1 MAIKYLRKYVTPSSG
16 VETTL
21 YTVPEANNSVLSSLR
36 VTNCAVSAALLTVT
50 LYPEGGATPYLLL
63 LNYSLNTDQ
72 TMDVFSGVPCVMQA
86 SDVIKVTASQND
98 VDFYLSY
105 MEMDRT

>member
-1 MAIKYLRKYVTPSSG
+1 MAIKYFRKYVTPSSG
-16 VETTL
+16 VETAL
-21 YTVPEANNSVLSSLR
+21 YTVPEANSSVVSSLR
-36 VTNCAVSAALLTVT
+36 VTNTAASPALLTVT

-63 LNYSLNTDQ
+63 LDYSLNADQ

-86 SDVIKVTASQND
+86 TDVLKVTASQND
-98 VDFYLSY
+98 VDFYMSY